1 MRDSNYVPFSQVSF
15 ETEEDQEKLRC
26 SYPGRERDLM
36 YGWVKEGTEGA
47 KGMPLNVQV
56 REFDKYKLPVF
67 NFFGNFDRCLSHI
80 YLFQLS
86 LKGLI

>member
-1 MRDSNYVPFSQVSF
+1 MSF
-15 ETEEDQEKLRC
+15 ETEEDQEKLRS

-67 NFFGNFDRCLSHI
+67 NFFWQFRQMLKPH
-80 YLFQLS
+80 LFVS
-86 LKGLI
+86 TIVKGLNIISPR